1 MPHLLPFLLLDR
13 RASNPKEDR
22 SLLLPPWVLCYIRW
36 RSVDRVLRNGTYA
49 MGKSKV
55 IIVFG
60 VLFLLIG
67 TLLAGNMLCKF
78 IPVLGGDS
86 VLPNTIYIVSNF
98 TLLDY
103 LRVFLSAGFFLSG
116 LYILL
121 LGTFLN
127 QKKKNQVQ

>member
-1 MPHLLPFLLLDR
+1 
-13 RASNPKEDR
+13 
-22 SLLLPPWVLCYIRW
+22 
-36 RSVDRVLRNGTYA
+36 